1 MLGGFGW
8 ETRHKAEVKKVSK
21 RKLEIVTAKMEV
33 TMAGERPN
41 HPDDESEILEQ
52 LKEKFHS
59 AVENSVKVQ
68 VLTVL
73 YRSKSIL

>member
-1 MLGGFGW
+1 
-8 ETRHKAEVKKVSK
+8 
-21 RKLEIVTAKMEV
+21 
-33 TMAGERPN
+33 MAGERPN